1 MNRHLKEIPPEVSFT
16 AYTNGNICIGDV
28 SRMGTTSI
36 TNSLPNYTL
45 EKHALWQGGEVR
57 NDNVYIILL
66 RDVLSRWKSGY
77 KSEFLANPSV
87 IDSGLKHYLQN
98 KMYIDG
104 FNQKGSKFE
113 IAKDVMGFLH
123 DSRNFGNTDL
133 RQRWIYRNH
142 ARFWQWNSSSL
153 TSLSMFAQ
161 HPQVHF
167 MELKHLSN
175 PKFIEWCKK
184 HSKGD
189 DWDNVKKIKHQ
200 NKTQDWFW
208 PQINLF
214 WEEYKKG
221 LYLQDRHLIYPLPS
235 VSKDLL
241 YHGSID
247 PDRGNTTEISN
258 LSPETILSG
267 TINSIEF
274 LDPLWLVLYRIQEME
289 LRYIQSVFANNNP
302 NRYLNFD

>member
-1 MNRHLKEIPPEVSFT
+1 MFI
-16 AYTNGNICIGDV
+16 
-28 SRMGTTSI
+28 
-36 TNSLPNYTL
+36 
-45 EKHALWQGGEVR
+45 
-57 NDNVYIILL
+57 
-66 RDVLSRWKSGY
+66 RDR
-77 KSEFLANPSV
+77 
-87 IDSGLKHYLQN
+87 
-98 KMYIDG
+98 
-104 FNQKGSKFE
+104 
-113 IAKDVMGFLH
+113 
-123 DSRNFGNTDL
+123 
-133 RQRWIYRNH
+133 
-142 ARFWQWNSSSL
+142 
-153 TSLSMFAQ
+153 
-161 HPQVHF
+161 
-167 MELKHLSN
+167 
-175 PKFIEWCKK
+175 
-184 HSKGD
+184 
-189 DWDNVKKIKHQ
+189 
-200 NKTQDWFW
+200 

-274 LDPLWLVLYRIQEME
+274 WDPLWLVLYRIQEME